1 MFLISLKSILWYNGH
16 MKKENL
22 YKLIEKSFKT
32 KNEYI
37 VALNKF
43 IDQLK
48 DEGYFNMASVI
59 SNIKDKNANVKF
71 SKINKIKRINYFNLF
86 GSEIKKEAI
95 HIKNGYT
102 HNIIKSVF
110 LYGKPGTGKTTFVNY
125 LAKSIGIGIVELR
138 LSTIFDSRY
147 GETIKNFESFINNNL
162 NTKQIL
168 FIDEAESLFRKRGT
182 VNDVFESDRLLT
194 IMLKL
199 MDKPRECLIVLASN
213 LKEKIDRA
221 ILRRFDM
228 FINFDNANINLKREL
243 INNLSLHNIYF
254 SEKDMAKILVRIKK
268 NIEKPKLSEIFFIS
282 RRLALEKLSEN
293 NINKICLNLEKS
305 LKSFHLSEKENK

>member
-1 MFLISLKSILWYNGH
+1 
-16 MKKENL
+16 MKKENI
-22 YKLIEKSFKT
+22 YKLIEKSFKS

-43 IDQLK
+43 IIQLE
-48 DEGYFNMASVI
+48 DEGYLNMAKVI
-59 SNIKDKNANVKF
+59 TNIKDKNANVKF
-71 SKINKIKRINYFNLF
+71 SKINQVKKTSYFDLF
-86 GSEIKKEAI
+86 GKEIKKEAI
-95 HIKNGYT
+95 HIKNGYW

-125 LAKSIGIGIVELR
+125 LAKSLGIGLVELR

-162 NTKQIL
+162 NTKQIV

-213 LKEKIDRA
+213 LKENIDKA

-228 FINFDNANINLKREL
+228 FINFDKAIINLEKEL
-243 INNLSLHNIYF
+243 KNNLSSYKVYF
-254 SEKDMAKILVRIKK
+254 SDQEMKRLLDTIKK
-268 NIEKPKLSEIFFIS
+268 NIEKPKLSEIYFIS
-282 RRLALEKLSEN
+282 RRIALEKLSN
-293 NINKICLNLEKS
+293 DNIKKICSNLEKS
-305 LKSFHLSEKENK
+305 LKSFDLNEWKDR